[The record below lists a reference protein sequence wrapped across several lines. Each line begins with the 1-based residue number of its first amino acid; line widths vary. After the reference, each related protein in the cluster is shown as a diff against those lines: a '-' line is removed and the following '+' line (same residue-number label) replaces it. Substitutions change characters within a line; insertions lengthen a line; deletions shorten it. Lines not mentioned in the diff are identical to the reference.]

1 MAPFRGEREG
11 WDVLYTA
18 MCVPEAADAS
28 RSTLIL
34 YSTPARHR
42 WTSERERESES
53 EVNECY
59 TVVADGL
66 YTLSIQI
73 KITLNNLL
81 NP

>member
-1 MAPFRGEREG
+1 MPAGQPSYYTAHQPDTDGQEREK
-11 WDVLYTA
+11 
-18 MCVPEAADAS
+18 
-28 RSTLIL
+28 
-34 YSTPARHR
+34 
-42 WTSERERESES
+42 ES